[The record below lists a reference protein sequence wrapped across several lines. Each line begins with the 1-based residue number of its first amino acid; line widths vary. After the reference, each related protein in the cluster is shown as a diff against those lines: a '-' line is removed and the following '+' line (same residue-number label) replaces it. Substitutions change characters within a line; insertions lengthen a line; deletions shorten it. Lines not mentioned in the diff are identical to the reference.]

1 MNKIIKTK
9 AIILKKQNYSD
20 TSLIVSLYT
29 EEEGRLSAIAKGA
42 RKSKSNVGTVLDPL
56 NLVDIILYYK
66 KNREVQLIS
75 SADLISNYTAVK
87 GDLCKL
93 KYAYSSIELIQ
104 NLTGEDEK
112 DSKLF
117 KGLVRILDLF
127 NNSDDLASVI
137 FCRFFLFIIKELG
150 YQFSFKKCSICNRED
165 IGNEELAF
173 NFELGLICSN
183 CKAGHLTTS
192 EISQE
197 LFNFFVCLRNNK
209 KISNN
214 AEFLSSKALYFM
226 ETYLKYHI
234 NSFSGLKS
242 LKLID

>member
-104 NLTGEDEK
+104 NLTG
-112 DSKLF
+112 
-117 KGLVRILDLF
+117 
-127 NNSDDLASVI
+127 A
-137 FCRFFLFIIKELG
+137 
-150 YQFSFKKCSICNRED
+150 
-165 IGNEELAF
+165 A
-173 NFELGLICSN
+173 
-183 CKAGHLTTS
+183 
-192 EISQE
+192 
-197 LFNFFVCLRNNK
+197 
-209 KISNN
+209 
-214 AEFLSSKALYFM
+214 LSG
-226 ETYLKYHI
+226 
-234 NSFSGLKS
+234 GLKRLRRHYKNS
-242 LKLID
+242 HI